1 LVGGPHNKKDSN
13 GLSEV
18 RFTFFAGGYMKRHF
32 VSVSLLAL
40 LLVSLAMLCAA
51 GRIGPAPLSGGA
63 SVTGVVRFKG
73 TAAKPARID
82 MSADPYCAQAH
93 PSGATTEEVLAD
105 ANGNLENV
113 VVYISDGLGAAT
125 FPIPSE
131 PAVMEQ
137 KGCQYKPHVLAMR
150 AGQKLSVVNSDG
162 TTHNIH
168 PMPNNNREWNVSQP
182 KGVPV
187 EQVFAREEVAITV
200 KCNIHPWMRSYIAVL
215 KNPYFAV
222 TGKNG
227 SFELKDL
234 PPGSYTIQA
243 WHEKLGTR
251 IQKITVAEGAT
262 PAVEFVFQ

>member
-1 LVGGPHNKKDSN
+1 
-13 GLSEV
+13 
-18 RFTFFAGGYMKRHF
+18 MKRHS
-32 VSVSLLAL
+32 VSVMVFAL
-40 LLVSLAMLCAA
+40 LLVCVTMLCAA
-51 GRIGPAPLSGGA
+51 GRTGPTPSPSGA
-63 SVTGVVRFKG
+63 SVTGVVKFKG
-73 TAAKPARID
+73 IAAKPSRID

-93 PSGATTEEVLAD
+93 PSSATTEELLTD
-105 ANGNLENV
+105 PNGGLENV
-113 VVYISDGLGAAT
+113 VVYVSDGLGATT

-150 AGQKLSVVNSDG
+150 AGQKLNVVNSDA

-182 KGVPV
+182 KGVQV

-251 IQKITVAEGAT
+251 IQKITVAEGAPPT
-262 PAVEFVFQ
+262 VEFVFQ